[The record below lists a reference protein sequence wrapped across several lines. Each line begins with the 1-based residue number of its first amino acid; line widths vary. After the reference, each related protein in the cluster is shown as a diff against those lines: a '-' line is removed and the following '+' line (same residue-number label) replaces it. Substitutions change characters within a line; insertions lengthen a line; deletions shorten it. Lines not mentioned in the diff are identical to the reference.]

1 MVTILA
7 NDDPSGVFSISNST
21 RGPYLLD
28 EEDNRI
34 LVLTISRSRGD
45 LTRELI
51 RYDLIGEAT
60 EIAGGQGIAD
70 FQEGVREVDITLFVT
85 DDDVPEVNETFQFVI
100 MPLSVGVELLL
111 PSTVDITVLANDDYA
126 GVFSFNSSSL
136 SMSIGTCL

>member
-111 PSTVDITVLANDDYA
+111 PSTVDITVLANDNYA

>member
-70 FQEGVREVDITLFVT
+70 FQEGVREVDVTLFVT
-85 DDDVPEVNETFQFVI
+85 NDDVPEVNETFQFVI
-100 MPLSVGVELLL
+100 DPLTVGVEVLL

-136 SMSIGTCL
+136 STSIGSY